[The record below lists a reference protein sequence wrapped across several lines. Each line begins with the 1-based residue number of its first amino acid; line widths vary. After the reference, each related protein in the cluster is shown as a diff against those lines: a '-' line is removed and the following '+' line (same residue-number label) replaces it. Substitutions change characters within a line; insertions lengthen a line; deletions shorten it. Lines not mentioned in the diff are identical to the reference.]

1 MTSRQ
6 PEILWSSASFLHTKY
21 SFDTYVYEQE
31 TKLDFFY
38 KIIPASLYLGSTDL

>member
-6 PEILWSSASFLHTKY
+6 PEILWSPASFLHTKY
-21 SFDTYVYEQE
+21 SFDTYVYEE